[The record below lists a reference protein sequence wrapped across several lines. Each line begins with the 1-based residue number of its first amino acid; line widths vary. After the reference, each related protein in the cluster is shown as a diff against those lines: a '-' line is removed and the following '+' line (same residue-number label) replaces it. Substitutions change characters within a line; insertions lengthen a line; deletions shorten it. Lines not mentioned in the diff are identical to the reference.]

1 MGRQQWVLQCVTVCS
16 PDLLFD
22 DAILSIKG
30 ARTPQQ
36 STACPMSGRPR
47 SFRLCQFYYYAT
59 RGIVSAIIG
68 FFGLKF
74 AGVRQYDGLVLRD
87 AALKEASI
95 MRIESRFA
103 ATHSLA
109 RG

>member
-1 MGRQQWVLQCVTVCS
+1 MGCQQWVLQCVTVCS

-47 SFRLCQFYYYAT
+47 SFRLARAAGDARESYLRTPVVVGQFYYYAK

-68 FFGLKF
+68 FLSSSLQVYDNMMGWYFGML
-74 AGVRQYDGLVLRD
+74 L
-87 AALKEASI
+87 
-95 MRIESRFA
+95 
-103 ATHSLA
+103 
-109 RG
+109 